1 MRKRFISNINLLLC
15 IIAATAML
23 ASCGDTNE
31 VNNFE
36 PEAND
41 NSLMVL
47 KNSTQGSAN
56 QVDVSTNDDIGGN
69 GSSGDDYSLLTKAEN
84 GTATHLNDGI
94 FEYIPNTDYVG
105 EDVFK
110 YRLTDSYGKEAYAQV
125 VVRIVDEFI
134 PIAQDNEMT
143 VKMNST
149 AGASN
154 QIDVSENDDIGG
166 NGSSGDDYSVLEESN
181 NGTLNHIEDGI
192 FEYIP
197 NQDYQGEDRF
207 TYKLTDSEG
216 KFDEATVTITITKEL
231 TEEDFENIDPNF
243 PSFVSINNT
252 TPEGKVWVKQDNM
265 SDEFESGWDNNKWF
279 RSVWNYDPPVF
290 MSNGTINSGVAD
302 GNLWIKATLNESN
315 PEERWFQ
322 TARIHSRT
330 KISYPMYTEASIKAA
345 HISAYNTYWLN
356 NGDIDNRDEID
367 IIENNSK
374 PSCDCQPDFPMQM
387 NSQYFHADSNLSPK
401 EIRNKGDFNQS
412 GLSDVNPK
420 KGVKWNEDYHTFGVW
435 WKDSKNIQ
443 FYLNGEPA
451 GSVVVG
457 EHNDGT
463 IYEAREFTRELE
475 IIFDLWTGDFNWLG
489 GLALKEDLQN
499 DAINTM
505 KVDWVRT
512 WKLEDE

>member
-94 FEYIPNTDYVG
+94 FEYIPNTDYIG

-110 YRLTDSYGKEAYAQV
+110 YRLTDSYGKEAYASV
-125 VVRIVDEFI
+125 KV
-134 PIAQDNEMT
+134 T
-143 VKMNST
+143 VKR
-149 AGASN
+149 
-154 QIDVSENDDIGG
+154 ND
-166 NGSSGDDYSVLEESN
+166 
-181 NGTLNHIEDGI
+181 
-192 FEYIP
+192 
-197 NQDYQGEDRF
+197 
-207 TYKLTDSEG
+207 
-216 KFDEATVTITITKEL
+216 L

-290 MSNGTINSGVAD
+290 MSNGTANSGVAD

-315 PEERWFQ
+315 PEDRWFQ

-356 NGDIDNRDEID
+356 NGDINNRDEID

-387 NSQYFHADSNLSPK
+387 NSQYFHANSDLTPV